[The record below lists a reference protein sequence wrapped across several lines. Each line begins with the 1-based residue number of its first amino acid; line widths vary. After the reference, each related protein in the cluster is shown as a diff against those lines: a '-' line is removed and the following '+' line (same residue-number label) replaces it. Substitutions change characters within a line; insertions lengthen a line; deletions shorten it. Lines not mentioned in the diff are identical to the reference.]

1 MSWSTLHRVV
11 AKVRSYT
18 WRTKRRL
25 KFAAPALA
33 TNSGFPI
40 GYPPFASSTL
50 TILRHGLP
58 LSFLWVSHC
67 TSAPDDLEQNLA
79 HYLFLLI
86 KLYWYLAMPL
96 WIYVVYGLIGYSGRV
111 DDRDQKYCQWE
122 LLPIFFLSLWISL
135 LWTFYING
143 IIQAVAFCVCSLS
156 LSIMISGFIHI
167 VACVSASFPSMLE

>member
-1 MSWSTLHRVV
+1 MPT
-11 AKVRSYT
+11 
-18 WRTKRRL
+18 
-25 KFAAPALA
+25 PACPGAHYIELLPRWEA
-33 TNSGFPI
+33 TPGEQKEGWNLQHQLWLQTGFPI

-111 DDRDQKYCQWE
+111 DDRDQKYCQSWGSSHCGSSVVNLTSIHE
-122 LLPIFFLSLWISL
+122 DSGSVPGLAQWVTDPLL
-135 LWTFYING
+135 LW
-143 IIQAVAFCVCSLS
+143 AMV
-156 LSIMISGFIHI
+156 
-167 VACVSASFPSMLE
+167 

>member
-111 DDRDQKYCQWE
+111 DDRDQKYCQSWGSSHCGSSVVNLTSIHE
-122 LLPIFFLSLWISL
+122 DSGSVPGLAQWVTDPVLL
-135 LWTFYING
+135 
-143 IIQAVAFCVCSLS
+143 
-156 LSIMISGFIHI
+156 
-167 VACVSASFPSMLE
+167 

>member
-1 MSWSTLHRVV
+1 MQHQLWLQT
-11 AKVRSYT
+11 
-18 WRTKRRL
+18 
-25 KFAAPALA
+25 
-33 TNSGFPI
+33 GFPI

-111 DDRDQKYCQWE
+111 DDRDQKYCQSWGSSHCGSSVGAAVCF
-122 LLPIFFLSLWISL
+122 LVVSNSRALFLPLPPPPP
-135 LWTFYING
+135 
-143 IIQAVAFCVCSLS
+143 A
-156 LSIMISGFIHI
+156 SGREEKRRRRKQR
-167 VACVSASFPSMLE
+167 L